1 MVDYLLLDGIIATNA
16 GLRVADAV
24 PVAMG
29 SLKQELLMEGDVEA
43 PRGLLSRVIRY
54 NPDDF
59 SSI

>member
-1 MVDYLLLDGIIATNA
+1 MPVF
-16 GLRVADAV
+16 
-24 PVAMG
+24 VAMD
-29 SLKQELLMEGDVEA
+29 SLKLELLIEGDVEA